1 MHWGIEMAEHQPIP
15 VAGYKPQSQE
25 TIDRVNDNKRVEEAL
40 LQTMDEMQGDANYD
54 QRWLAIA
61 RTDIEKGFMALNR
74 AIFKPDRVKL

>member
-1 MHWGIEMAEHQPIP
+1 VTEHQPIP

>member
-1 MHWGIEMAEHQPIP
+1 MAEHQPIP
-15 VAGYKPQSQE
+15 VSGYKPQSQE

-40 LQTMDEMQGDANYD
+40 LQTMDEMQGDANFD

>member
-1 MHWGIEMAEHQPIP
+1 MAEYQPLP
-15 VAGYKPQSQE
+15 VLGYKSQGIAA
-25 TIDRVNDNKRVEEAL
+25 IDLVNDNKRVEEAL
-40 LQTMDEMQGDANYD
+40 LQTMDEMQGDANFD

>member
-1 MHWGIEMAEHQPIP
+1 VTEHQPIP

-40 LQTMDEMQGDANYD
+40 LQTMDEMQGNANFD

>member
-1 MHWGIEMAEHQPIP
+1 VTEHKPIP
-15 VAGYKPQSQE
+15 VVGYKPQSQE

>member
-1 MHWGIEMAEHQPIP
+1 MTEHQPIP
-15 VAGYKPQSQE
+15 VSGYKPQSQE

-40 LQTMDEMQGDANYD
+40 LQTMDEMQGDANFD

>member
-1 MHWGIEMAEHQPIP
+1 MAEHQPIP
-15 VAGYKPQSQE
+15 VSGYKPQSQE

-40 LQTMDEMQGDANYD
+40 LQTMDEMQGDANFD

-74 AIFKPDRVKL
+74 AIFRPDRVKL

>member
-1 MHWGIEMAEHQPIP
+1 MTEHQPIP

-40 LQTMDEMQGDANYD
+40 LQTIDEMQAWALEEGKYDA
-54 QRWLAIA
+54 RWLAIA
-61 RTDIEKGFMALNR
+61 RTHFEQGFMALNR

>member
-1 MHWGIEMAEHQPIP
+1 LTVTEHKPIP

-40 LQTMDEMQGDANYD
+40 LQTMDEMQGDANFD